1 MRILFIGDIMGRS
14 GREALEKH
22 LPILRE
28 ELKPDFVIVNGEN
41 AASGAGITEKLCKQ
55 FYELGT
61 DCITTGNHIWDQRE
75 IIPYIGRDKKLL
87 RPANYPHGT
96 PGRGFNKYQTA
107 DGSSITVVN
116 IMGRLFMNTLDDPF
130 QVMKEILSEEKIGKT
145 TDAIFVDLHAEATS
159 EKMSFAHYFD
169 GQVTAVIGTHT
180 HIPTADAHVLPG
192 GTAYMSDAG
201 MTGDYDSIIGVEKEI
216 AIHRF
221 ISKMPGERMRPAGN
235 KGTLCGALVITDNKN
250 GKAKSIEP
258 IRLGS
263 VLSETRPAAL

>member
-1 MRILFIGDIMGRS
+1 MTLTVTDLTVMDGPRT
-14 GREALEKH
+14 
-22 LPILRE
+22 P
-28 ELKPDFVIVNGEN
+28 V
-41 AASGAGITEKLCKQ
+41 AGVSL
-55 FYELGT
+55 
-61 DCITTGNHIWDQRE
+61 
-75 IIPYIGRDKKLL
+75 
-87 RPANYPHGT
+87 
-96 PGRGFNKYQTA
+96 
-107 DGSSITVVN
+107 TVE
-116 IMGRLFMNTLDDPF
+116 P
-130 QVMKEILSEEKIGKT
+130 
-145 TDAIFVDLHAEATS
+145 
-159 EKMSFAHYFD
+159 